1 MFFLTLKLTGM
12 KSWTEK
18 LQADKQ
24 PIKKHID
31 KAFAGMPAG
40 CLMYIS
46 TPQEIDAY
54 VNAIP
59 HGKQVNAA
67 KIRADL
73 AHKNGADHT
82 CPVTTGIFLRIVAE
96 AAFEALNDN
105 QKVDQITPFWRA
117 IEVGSPLAKK
127 LTCGQQLLVDLQQSE
142 QNAG

>member
-1 MFFLTLKLTGM
+1 M

-18 LQADKQ
+18 LQAKKQ

-54 VNAIP
+54 VRGI
-59 HGKQVNAA
+59 KQGEL
-67 KIRADL
+67 ITPTQMRADL
-73 AHKNGADHT
+73 ASRNGADHT

-96 AAFEALNDN
+96 AAFEELNNN
-105 QKVDQITPFWRA
+105 QRTSEITPFWRVV
-117 IEVGSPLAKK
+117 EPGSPLSKK
-127 LTCGQQLLVDLQQSE
+127 LTCGSQFIEDLRSTE
-142 QNAG
+142 Q